1 MNLRLFHFFFKN
13 DKDFILDLMKNLLEK
28 CLFIEF
34 SDLINSFQYFDNFS
48 EINPYKNL
56 SFSSKPHEILDFH
69 YKRIIII
76 SNLMANSFVLFNN
89 LNFFLTIF
97 NQIIKNF
104 KENSSNLLLL
114 FSIYSEIIMKDRSF
128 LPKFKECSLE
138 FLESVIN
145 MESYELQRSD
155 VRDLETSVFSNLHT
169 LKALINNTSKGAL
182 FINFLNEVFKLSTLE
197 RRKKMEEIYNKVCYL
212 LMPLYNIY
220 Y

>member
-13 DKDFILDLMKNLLEK
+13 DKDFIFDLMKNLLEK
-28 CLFIEF
+28 YLFIEI

-56 SFSSKPHEILDFH
+56 SFSSKPHEMLDFH

-76 SNLMANSFVLFNN
+76 SNLMANSFVLFNDF
-89 LNFFLTIF
+89 NFFLIIF
-97 NQIIKNF
+97 KEIIKNF

-114 FSIYSEIIMKDRSF
+114 FSIYSEIIIKDRAF

-138 FLESVIN
+138 FLESVVN

-155 VRDLETSVFSNLHT
+155 VRELETSIFSNLHT
-169 LKALINNTSKGAL
+169 LKALINNTSKGTQ
-182 FINFLNEVFKLSTLE
+182 FINFLNDVFKLSTLE
-197 RRKKMEEIYNKVCYL
+197 KRKKMEEIYNKVLYL
-212 LMPLYNIY
+212 LHFFSVY
-220 Y
+220 